1 MTKKITALVLAVI
14 LSAVPAYASYNPSY
28 IAIEAENDA
37 MDAAEEEAIERAV
50 TRPVSSEQNLYMLGG
65 WKGKRDELARKGV
78 TFSSTFTTDV
88 LGNATGG
95 MKQGARFDSS
105 TGWDVNFDLEKF
117 AGLIGTQFHVSG
129 LWRAGQNL
137 SKATIGNDLTCS
149 TIFGNEQFRFYFMY
163 LEKELL
169 DKRLNIRVGRIAA
182 GDDFASSPLYGIYVS
197 NAVDGV
203 PISIPINMFFSVY
216 ATATWG
222 ARAKY
227 DLNKDFYILSG
238 IYDGDSA
245 VSRNDM
251 CGFDFSL
258 RLKEGLA
265 FAQELAYA
273 PDKGVGPNELPGHYK
288 AGIYYNSAVKR
299 DLYSDV
305 NGNSYAVTNLARKK
319 HVGDYNVYIHAD
331 QMIYR
336 EKGTKDQGLTPL
348 AVATIGPDNMN
359 KFPFFIMG
367 GLVYKG
373 LVPGRDDDKT
383 AVQMVY
389 AKYSD
394 KIKESQQSVG
404 SSPQQYEIALELTHR
419 IMITKWMYMQP
430 DMQYIIQPG
439 GTGNID
445 DALVLGFQ
453 FGLTF

>member
-1 MTKKITALVLAVI
+1 MRRATALILALI
-14 LSAVPAYASYNPSY
+14 FAATPAYSSYNPSY
-28 IAIEAENDA
+28 IAQQK
-37 MDAAEEEAIERAV
+37 EEKKIERMGSIPAC
-50 TRPVSSEQNLYMLGG
+50 SETQQYMLGD
-65 WKGKRDELARKGV
+65 WKCLREELANEGV
-78 TFSSTFTTDV
+78 TFGSTFTTDV
-88 LGNATGG
+88 LGNVSGG

-117 AGLIGTQFHVSG
+117 AGLIGTQFHISG

-137 SKATIGNDLTCS
+137 SKAVIGNDLTCS
-149 TIFGNEQFRFYFMY
+149 TIFGNEQFRFYFLY
-163 LEKELL
+163 LEKDLL
-169 DKRLNIRVGRIAA
+169 DKRLNIRAGRIAA
-182 GDDFASSPLYGIYVS
+182 GDDFASSPLYGIFVS

-216 ATATWG
+216 ATSTWG

-227 DLNKDFYILSG
+227 YLNKDFYLLSG
-238 IYDGDSA
+238 IYNGDSA

-251 CGFDFSL
+251 YGFDFSM
-258 RLKEGLA
+258 RFKQGLA

-273 PDKGVGPNELPGHYK
+273 PAAGVGPMGLPGHYK
-288 AGIYYNSAVKR
+288 GGIYYNGAVRR
-299 DLYSDV
+299 DLYSDI
-305 NGNSYAVTNLARKK
+305 NGSSSAVTGLAGKK
-319 HVGDYNVYIHAD
+319 HVGDYNVYVHAD

-348 AVATIGPDNMN
+348 AVVTIGPDNIN

-373 LVPGRDDDKT
+373 LVPKRDDDVT
-383 AVQMVY
+383 GFEIVY
-389 AKYSD
+389 AKYSN

-404 SSPQQYEIALELTHR
+404 TSPQKYEMMLEFTHK

-430 DMQYIIQPG
+430 DLQYIIQPG

>member
-1 MTKKITALVLAVI
+1 MTRKALALMLALI
-14 LSAVPAYASYNPSY
+14 FAAAPAYSSYDPSY
-28 IAIEAENDA
+28 IAQQKEEKKIQQ
-37 MDAAEEEAIERAV
+37 MGSLAAC
-50 TRPVSSEQNLYMLGG
+50 SETEQYMLGD
-65 WKGKRDELARKGV
+65 WKCLREELANEGV
-78 TFSSTFTTDV
+78 VFSSTFTTDV
-88 LGNATGG
+88 LGNVSGG
-95 MKQGARFDSS
+95 MRQGARFDSS

-117 AGLIGTQFHVSG
+117 AGLIGTQFHISG

-137 SKATIGNDLTCS
+137 SKAVIGNDLVVS
-149 TIFGNEQFRFYFMY
+149 TIYGNEQFRFYFLY
-163 LEKELL
+163 LEKDLL
-169 DKRLNIRVGRIAA
+169 DKRLNIRFGRIAA

-227 DLNKDFYILSG
+227 YIDKDFYILSG

-251 CGFDFSL
+251 YGFDFSM
-258 RLKEGLA
+258 RLKQGLA

-273 PDKGVGPNELPGHYK
+273 PDKGVGPEGLPGHYK
-288 AGIYYNSAVKR
+288 GGIYYNGAVKR
-299 DLYSDV
+299 DLYSDI
-305 NGNSYAVTNLARKK
+305 NGNSCAVTGLDRKK
-319 HVGDYNVYIHAD
+319 HIGDYNLYIHAD

-348 AVATIGPDNMN
+348 AVAAIGPDDIN

-373 LVPGRDDDKT
+373 LVPKRDDDVT
-383 AVQMVY
+383 GFEIVY

-394 KIKESQQSVG
+394 KIKESQVSVG
-404 SSPQQYEIALELTHR
+404 SSTQKYEMMFEFTHK

-430 DMQYIIQPG
+430 DLQYIISPG
-439 GTGNID
+439 GTGDID

>member
-1 MTKKITALVLAVI
+1 MRKALALA
-14 LSAVPAYASYNPSY
+14 LSLIFAAAPAYSSYNPSY
-28 IAIEAENDA
+28 IAIQAEDEA
-37 MDAAEEEAIERAV
+37 MDAAEEEAIERSV
-50 TRPVSSEQNLYMLGG
+50 RQPLRSEQNLYMIGD
-65 WKGKRDELARKGV
+65 WNGKREELANKGV

-88 LGNATGG
+88 LGNVSGG

-117 AGLIGTQFHVSG
+117 AGLIGTQFHISG

-149 TIFGNEQFRFYFMY
+149 TIFGNEQFRFYFLY
-163 LEKELL
+163 LEKDLL
-169 DKRLNIRVGRIAA
+169 DKRLNIRAGRIAT
-182 GDDFASSPLYGIYVS
+182 GDDFAASPFYGTYVS

-227 DLNKDFYILSG
+227 YLNKDFYVLSG

-251 CGFDFSL
+251 YGFDFSL

-273 PDKGVGPNELPGHYK
+273 PVPGVGPAGLPGHYK
-288 AGIYYNSAVKR
+288 AGIYYNGAVRR
-299 DLYSDV
+299 DLYSDI
-305 NGNSYAVTNLARKK
+305 NGGSYAVTNLPRKK
-319 HVGDYNVYIHAD
+319 HIGDYNLYIHAD

-336 EKGTKDQGLTPL
+336 EAGTKDQGLTPL

-373 LVPGRDDDKT
+373 LVPKRDDDVT
-383 AVQMVY
+383 GFEIVY

-404 SSPQQYEIALELTHR
+404 SSPQKYEMMFEFTHK

-430 DMQYIIQPG
+430 DLQYIISPG